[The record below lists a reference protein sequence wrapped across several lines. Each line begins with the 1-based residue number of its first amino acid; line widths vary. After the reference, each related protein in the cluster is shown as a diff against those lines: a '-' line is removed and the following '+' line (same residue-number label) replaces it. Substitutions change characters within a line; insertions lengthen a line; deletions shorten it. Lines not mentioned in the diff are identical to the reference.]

1 MTASASH
8 PVEVFGRP
16 LKCPVC
22 GHDRFWD
29 GDAQLMDTAL
39 AQGEREIYPAVV
51 PNPMPKPTYRT
62 VIYYAC
68 ERCGNMLWFLKAIK
82 P

>member
-1 MTASASH
+1 MTASTSH

-22 GHDRFWD
+22 GHNRFWD
-29 GDAQLMDTAL
+29 GDAQLMDTTL
-39 AQGEREIYPAVV
+39 AQGEREIYRAVV
-51 PNPMPKPTYRT
+51 PNPNPTYRT
-62 VIYYAC
+62 AIYYAC
-68 ERCGNMLWFLKAIK
+68 ERCGHMLWFLKAIK